1 MSPATHAVALY
12 APPGVM
18 KPHAPSASCA
28 GRRLPAEERMG
39 AH

>member
-12 APPGVM
+12 APPGMM
-18 KPHAPSASCA
+18 KPHASSASCA